1 MRHAVVACLALLL
14 GAPGIASA
22 KAKTLRIEITGPGLS
37 SPLLFSSPEIVQSF
51 HIWNGPGVR
60 VNGEPVHLDSAN
72 QRGHFIDW
80 PRGIANDRPAGMQRF
95 TITFHLD
102 AERAPPYE
110 SWSRYVVFYEFDA
123 KKTDGYIYLP
133 LAKDIQPHF
142 NSAISHGVEGNWFF
156 STAAWEQRI
165 RTAITTQRR
174 LTASASA
181 R

>member
-1 MRHAVVACLALLL
+1 MRYAAVALLALFL

-37 SPLLFSSPEIVQSF
+37 RPLMLTAPEIVQAF

-60 VNGEPVHLDSAN
+60 VNGEPVHLDPAN

-80 PRGIANDRPAGMQRF
+80 PRGTVSDRAAGMQHF

-102 AERAPPYE
+102 PVRAPPYE
-110 SWSRYVVFYEFDA
+110 SWSRYVVFYEFDPS
-123 KKTDGYIYLP
+123 KTGGYIYLP
-133 LAKDIQPHF
+133 LQKDTQPHV
-142 NSAISHGVEGNWFF
+142 NTAIVHGVEGNWFF
-156 STAAWEQRI
+156 STAAWEQNVRA
-165 RTAITTQRR
+165 AIT
-174 LTASASA
+174 ASLN